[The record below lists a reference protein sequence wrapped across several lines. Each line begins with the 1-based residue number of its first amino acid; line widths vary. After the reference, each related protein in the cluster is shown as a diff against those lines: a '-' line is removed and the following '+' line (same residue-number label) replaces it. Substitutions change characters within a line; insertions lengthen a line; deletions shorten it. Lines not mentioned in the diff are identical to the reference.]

1 MNDTIFLSLND
12 SKAPGFSKLPPESGR
27 KWKINDITKYKGKSA
42 NTSDFKENV
51 GVIFL
56 RGCRV
61 ILQWPFI

>member
-12 SKAPGFSKLPPESGR
+12 SKSPGFSKLPPEESGR

-51 GVIFL
+51 GVIFY
-56 RGCRV
+56 GTV
-61 ILQWPFI
+61 V